1 MFLLY
6 NEHVKGY
13 KGELMKGKSMKKSVA
28 LLCMGLVLGG
38 SVITGCSLVTLNYDA
53 YLNAVAARIEFKDG
67 SKIEITRKELRTAYN
82 TYGFSQNVQN
92 GQTEEEAKTK
102 ALDYLVSKELSI
114 RDAEKRAR
122 EVNADDA
129 ILTAKEKKYL
139 WERTYAAM
147 ISNIESYINKQ
158 DSSSEEEDSTAQ
170 KRDVFEKKCDLVY
183 NPETQKYSLQLPAS
197 ELSDYESHKFWSEG
211 DKDTE
216 TDEGKEAIFEAML
229 DYIRLSTENKD
240 AYQKYLQEVRT
251 SEKQLKLSTEAKSV
265 FFREIDRVYGI
276 LYDSFMVSKYEDY
289 ICSNENNN
297 VVISQMLDLYS
308 SKVRNAYA
316 TYYGT
321 DQTDA
326 VKEKSGDIYY
336 FNEGINWFYVTQ
348 ILVKFDDAEQAKYNE
363 YSSAIEKIKNGEET
377 NGETVED
384 YEKKIDELYKNLE
397 GIKRVEISKN
407 VFKTQDGVKAG
418 NVKTVF
424 ENIAR
429 EVNTKHTNLEKI
441 EKFDDLIYVYNE
453 DPGIMNTTY
462 NYIVG
467 VDYTK
472 PTMKDE
478 KVVPYTV
485 YSNWVEE
492 FNTAAIELYNHGNG
506 QIGDIYGVTTD
517 GMDYTLQYNED
528 GANYKGLIRTSYGV
542 HIMMYAGEAKNLFNN
557 IDKDFEAQESDIQV
571 LYDTR
576 LKASTSKTYFDAIYE
591 ECVPEKTSIS
601 QSIDLNRLKSE
612 TSNITYFPK
621 SF

>member
-1 MFLLY
+1 
-6 NEHVKGY
+6 
-13 KGELMKGKSMKKSVA
+13 MKEKSMKKSVA

-38 SVITGCSLVTLNYDA
+38 SVITGCSLVTLNYET
-53 YLNAVAARIEFKDG
+53 YLNAVAARIEFNDG
-67 SKIEITRKELRTAYN
+67 SKIDITRKDLRTAYN
-82 TYGFSQNVQN
+82 TYGFSQYIEN
-92 GQTEEEAKTK
+92 GLTEEEAKTK
-102 ALDYLVSKELSI
+102 ALDYLVSKKLSI

-129 ILTAKEKKYL
+129 ILTTKEKTYL
-139 WERTYAAM
+139 WERTYSAM
-147 ISNIESYINKQ
+147 ISNIDSYMNKQ
-158 DSSSEEEDSTAQ
+158 ENSSEEDTTAQ
-170 KRDVFEKKCDLVY
+170 TREVFEKKCELVY
-183 NPETQKYSLQLPAS
+183 NPETKKYSLELPAS
-197 ELSDYESHKFWSEG
+197 ELSDYESHKFWSDG
-211 DKDTE
+211 NKDTE
-216 TDEGKEAIFEAML
+216 TEEGKEAIFAGML
-229 DYIRLSTENKD
+229 DYIRLSSANKD

-251 SEKQLKLSTEAKSV
+251 SEKELKLSTDAKSV

-276 LYDSFMVSKYEDY
+276 LYDAFMVSKYEDY

-308 SKVRNAYA
+308 SKVRNAYT

-348 ILVKFDDAEQAKYNE
+348 ILIKFDEDEQSKYDEYTAE
-363 YSSAIEKIKNGEET
+363 IEKLKNDEET
-377 NGETVED
+377 NGATIKYYNE
-384 YEKKIDELYKNLE
+384 KIDELYKNLE
-397 GIKRVEISKN
+397 GIQRVETSKN
-407 VFKTQDGVKAG
+407 VFNTQDDVKAG
-418 NVKTVF
+418 NASVVF
-424 ENIAR
+424 ENIVKQ
-429 EVNTKHTNLEKI
+429 VNTKHTNLEKI

-472 PTMKDE
+472 PTTKDDGE
-478 KVVPYTV
+478 VVPYTV

-492 FNTAAIELYNHGNG
+492 FNTAAIELYNHGYG

-517 GMDYTLQYNED
+517 GMDYTLEYDADNSS
-528 GANYKGLIRTSYGV
+528 YKGLIRTSYGV

-557 IDKDFEAQESDIQV
+557 IDANFEASEDAIQK

-576 LKASTSKTYFDAIYE
+576 LKASTAKTYFDALYE
-591 ECVPEKTSIS
+591 ECVPEKSSIS
-601 QSIDLNRLKSE
+601 QTMDLNRLKSE
-612 TSNITYFPK
+612 TTNITYFPK